1 MNFGPTELLILLAIV
16 LVLFGAK
23 KLPELARGLGKSVTN
38 FKSGLNENIDDE
50 TEVTAQQEKE
60 APKKEETG

>member
-1 MNFGPTELLILLAIV
+1 MFGPTELMIVLAIV

-38 FKSGLNENIDDE
+38 FKSGLNEAVDDE
-50 TEVTAQQEKE
+50 TEVSAQKEKDTT
-60 APKKEETG
+60 KEETG